1 MTTTNQ
7 LRLRLGQEVDIVEL
21 FFEALSTPK
30 NSIVTELLSGNGQ
43 FGQENLTQDPNAG
56 IIR

>member
-7 LRLRLGQEVDIVEL
+7 LRLGQEVDVLEL

-30 NSIVTELLSGNGQ
+30 NSIVTELLSNDSDISDRK
-43 FGQENLTQDPNAG
+43 FD
-56 IIR
+56 

>member
-7 LRLRLGQEVDIVEL
+7 LALRLGEDVDILEL

-43 FGQENLTQDPNAG
+43 FGQENLTENPNAG

>member
-1 MTTTNQ
+1 MTTTK
-7 LRLRLGQEVDIVEL
+7 DIVEL

-43 FGQENLTQDPNAG
+43 FGQENLTQDPKPG

>member
-7 LRLRLGQEVDIVEL
+7 LRLRLGQEVDILEL

-30 NSIVTELLSGNGQ
+30 NSIVTEMLSNG
-43 FGQENLTQDPNAG
+43 FDRTDPSEMVE
-56 IIR
+56 